1 MKTSYL
7 ILASL
12 AAAVVAAPESDCSE
26 RRDSREVCPISQRR
40 MTPAPAATPAPATTP
55 GPTMAPANEDA
66 TPGPASTPGP
76 TMMPTAGDTPVPT
89 SMPTTER
96 PRSQRIADADR
107 RRAEAEAGTATQP
120 VVDMHEDWSERWE
133 AKLYNLRYQSPE
145 DRKTFVV
152 KELSKYESP
161 SKLDRLRRRPLNDLI
176 ELVRSHHRNRTPV
189 EHYEL
194 VRRVRD
200 ELARKDRD
208 NTDSFWAPRPWWEP
222 HEGHPSAVRYAHPRG
237 GKCPGGGAGPA
248 TYEVAVRRGIILAL
262 CKEQD
267 PRVWDYKLLRPYA
280 ATARAL
286 QHTRATPVM
295 HGLTRFHETNRAY
308 RRRANG
314 RIVEERVFHA
324 GGTRTTT
331 VVQVDVVTL
340 EHMFDDPDI
349 QPSVVDFVADVAD
362 EVGEGSAAQCR
373 RKKVELA
380 KKAVKIVTEKAVYK
394 REYEQKRYSDLLDD
408 SKRALAEAVE
418 LKRLTGLDEL
428 PDDNPSASYLNNP
441 ASPGY
446 KPARTAFFG
455 SQSSSG
461 RGVDAVKDAIRDFFR
476 LNNRKIY
483 RDIVVARF
491 PKLLEHGA
499 GGRKVI
505 KKLAELA
512 QIDHMFSGSYDHM
525 ANLFVDFR
533 GPNQHFGAHRNQ
545 SSKWAYYGED
555 VMEAAAAWIRA
566 AVDAVNVVIKH
577 AS

>member
-1 MKTSYL
+1 M
-7 ILASL
+7 
-12 AAAVVAAPESDCSE
+12 E
-26 RRDSREVCPISQRR
+26 
-40 MTPAPAATPAPATTP
+40 
-55 GPTMAPANEDA
+55 
-66 TPGPASTPGP
+66 
-76 TMMPTAGDTPVPT
+76 
-89 SMPTTER
+89 
-96 PRSQRIADADR
+96 
-107 RRAEAEAGTATQP
+107 
-120 VVDMHEDWSERWE
+120 
-133 AKLYNLRYQSPE
+133 
-145 DRKTFVV
+145 
-152 KELSKYESP
+152 ELSKYVSP
-161 SKLDRLRRRPLNDLI
+161 SGLDRLRGQPLNELLD
-176 ELVRSHHRNRTPV
+176 LVRSHQRNKTPV
-189 EHYEL
+189 DHYEL

-208 NTDSFWAPRPWWEP
+208 NTDSYWAKRDWFEP
-222 HEGHPSAVRYAHPRG
+222 DELDPNRVRYAYPRG
-237 GKCPGGGAGPA
+237 EGCPGGGAGPA
-248 TYEVAVRRGIILAL
+248 THEVAVRRGIVLAL
-262 CKEQD
+262 CKEKD
-267 PRVWDYKLLRPYA
+267 PRIWDHKLMRPYA
-280 ATARAL
+280 ATAREL
-286 QHTRATPVM
+286 QHTRATKVM
-295 HGLTRFHETNRAY
+295 HGLTRNHETNRRY
-308 RRRANG
+308 DRRANG
-314 RIVEERVFHA
+314 RIVEERFFHA

-349 QPSVVDFVADVAD
+349 QPSIVDFAADMAD
-362 EVGEGSAAQCR
+362 EVGKGSAADAR

-394 REYEQKRYSDLLDD
+394 REYEQDRYSDLLDE
-408 SKRALAEAVE
+408 SKRALAEAVD

-446 KPARTAFFG
+446 KPARTTFFG

-476 LNNRKIY
+476 LNGRKIY

-545 SSKWAYYGED
+545 SSKWAYYGAD
-555 VMEAAAAWIRA
+555 VMEAAAAWIRE